1 LRLQSIDVNVS
12 AELRWSFY
20 AKQPYG
26 GTGNPAIMIAQA
38 PRRHARF
45 NPIASETPQLKV
57 EEGEGSAARVQI
69 TPRDASSY
77 ILSMIAE
84 LRALAKVSQFAFL
97 TYLLE
102 MGFQEAF
109 RLTGE
114 LEKSQGAPEPEPLK
128 DKSTSTF

>member
-1 LRLQSIDVNVS
+1 
-12 AELRWSFY
+12 
-20 AKQPYG
+20 
-26 GTGNPAIMIAQA
+26 MIAQA

-45 NPIASETPQLKV
+45 KPIASETSSQLKV
-57 EEGEGSAARVQI
+57 EEGEKSAARFQI
-69 TPRDASSY
+69 TPNEASSY

-84 LRALAKVSQFAFL
+84 LRALSKASQFPFL

-114 LEKSQGAPEPEPLK
+114 LEKSQGTPEPEPLK
-128 DKSTSTF
+128 GKSASPI

>member
-1 LRLQSIDVNVS
+1 
-12 AELRWSFY
+12 
-20 AKQPYG
+20 
-26 GTGNPAIMIAQA
+26 MIAQA

-45 NPIASETPQLKV
+45 NPIASETAPQLKV

-114 LEKSQGAPEPEPLK
+114 LEKSQGTPEPEPLK